1 MTEKAAL
8 SERCA
13 AKCAATIREY
23 APSILAALA
32 AGLAAY
38 LFVFTNKLLN
48 LDEIAG
54 LFAKGESI
62 SSGRWA
68 LALTSFIFPDVSM
81 PWINGLLSLL
91 MLTAA
96 ACLTVRVFEIKSPVL
111 RVLLP
116 ALIVVFP
123 SQAVTFTYMFTCA
136 PYALAV
142 LFAVASVYAT
152 LCHGKRGFAA
162 GLIMLCL
169 SLGIYQ
175 AYLAIAA
182 SLYVVYLIKLAI
194 DDEWST
200 REIISCGVKCLAALV
215 AALALYFV
223 VNKLVM
229 LATHTQYNSYAD
241 ASFQTD
247 LKSLLFGVRVAFTA
261 FLGYFY
267 KGYYHLIPNGFSM
280 LLHLVCLVIVAVE
293 LVRYAIGTVKRGA
306 RGRAALL
313 LGLLVLLPLAVNCL
327 YIISAQRHTLML
339 YSFAS
344 VYVLAA
350 VAAEQLM
357 TGKRAIAR
365 DVMSV
370 TLAII
375 ACVNIFWANR
385 LYLKM
390 KLEYE
395 NAYSFY
401 STLVTRIKTT
411 PGYDADDMIYITGDA
426 HELLHSADE
435 IDTSDLVG
443 VMEGLVNV
451 YSRADFIEYYTGFD
465 MPEFDWARWD
475 ASGAAAYVGDMSVYP
490 YDGSIKKVDN
500 FIIVKLG

>member
-1 MTEKAAL
+1 MTDKLTARIAA
-8 SERCA
+8 A
-13 AKCAATIREY
+13 IKEY

-38 LFVFTNKLLN
+38 LFAFTNKLLN

-68 LALTSFIFPDVSM
+68 LALTSFLFPDVSM

-96 ACLTVRVFEIKSPVL
+96 ACLTVRIFEIKSPVL

-116 ALIVVFP
+116 ALIVTFP

-142 LFAVASVYAT
+142 LLAVASVYAT
-152 LCHGKRGFAA
+152 LTHGKRGFIA

-182 SLYVVYLIKLAI
+182 SLYVVYLIKRVI
-194 DDEWST
+194 DDEWSM
-200 REIISCGVKCLAALV
+200 REVISCGLKCLAALV

-229 LATHTQYNSYAD
+229 AATHTDYNSYAD

-247 LKSLLFGVRVAFTA
+247 IKSLLFGVRVAFTA

-280 LLHLVCLVIVAVE
+280 LLHAVCLVVVAVE
-293 LVRYAIGTVKRGA
+293 LLRYLVQSVKRGQRA
-306 RGRAALL
+306 RAALL
-313 LGLLVLLPLAVNCL
+313 VLLLLLVPLAVNCL

-339 YSFAS
+339 YSFAA

-350 VAAEQLM
+350 VAAERLM
-357 TGKRAIAR
+357 TGKHAAAR
-365 DVMSV
+365 DIMSV
-370 TLAII
+370 ALALI

-401 STLVTRIKTT
+401 STLVTRIKST

-426 HELLHSADE
+426 HELMHSADE

-451 YSRADFIEYYTGFD
+451 YSRADFIKYYTGFD
-465 MPEFDWARWD
+465 MPEFDWALWD
-475 ASGAAAYVGDMSVYP
+475 ASGAGDCVDDMPIYP
-490 YDGSIKKVDN
+490 YDGSVKKVDN